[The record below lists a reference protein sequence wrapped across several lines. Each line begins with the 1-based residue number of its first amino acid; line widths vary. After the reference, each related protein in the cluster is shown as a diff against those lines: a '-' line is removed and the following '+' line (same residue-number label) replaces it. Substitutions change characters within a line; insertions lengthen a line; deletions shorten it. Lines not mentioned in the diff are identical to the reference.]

1 LPRGELV
8 AEPAPIAQIGIVELT
23 DDQRHAIEEANRWSL
38 DALAEL
44 GAAYLE
50 FAQVE
55 ARYLKV
61 KTRLVDCKGAAI
73 EAEMKRGNVVAAI
86 ASGMNLPPGEWSYDA
101 GKKALVRK
109 ESPDD

>member
-1 LPRGELV
+1 V
-8 AEPAPIAQIGIVELT
+8 AKPAPITQIGVVELT
-23 DDQRHAIEEANRWSL
+23 DDQLQAIEEANGWSVN
-38 DALAEL
+38 ALAEL

-55 ARYLKV
+55 ARYLKA
-61 KTRLVDCKGAAI
+61 KTHLTTCKGSAL

-101 GKKALVRK
+101 SKKALVRK
-109 ESPDD
+109 ESPHD

>member
-1 LPRGELV
+1 M
-8 AEPAPIAQIGIVELT
+8 AEPVSIAPNAQIGVVELT
-23 DDQRHAIEEANRWSL
+23 DDQRQAIEEANRWSL

-55 ARYLKV
+55 ARYLKA
-61 KTRLVDCKGAAI
+61 KAHLANCKGGAL

-86 ASGMNLPPGEWSYDA
+86 ASGMELPPGEWSYDA
-101 GKKALVRK
+101 DKKALVRK
-109 ESPDD
+109 ESPHA